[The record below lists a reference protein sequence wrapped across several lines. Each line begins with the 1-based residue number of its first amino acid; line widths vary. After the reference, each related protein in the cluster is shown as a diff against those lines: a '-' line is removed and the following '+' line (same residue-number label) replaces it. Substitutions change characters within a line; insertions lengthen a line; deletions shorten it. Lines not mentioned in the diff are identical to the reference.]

1 MFEWQVRGIR
11 QAPKLVLAAVAAVT
25 VGLLAGFLVQDVPPA
40 PVDAT
45 ATFLP
50 ADSELAEASAAI
62 RESFPEAAGVQI
74 VQLLARGNVL
84 AADSLRA
91 VRDLQ
96 TQIIEDPAVAPFVV
110 AEPLVGYVGIV
121 ESVLAAGGLDLA
133 TVSDAE
139 LDAVLDRLS
148 RSPELADARAGLDR
162 FVPRDAAGAPIAG
175 LSLITLNDAGD
186 PLGLQDAQLRAGD
199 IAASASADPGS
210 PAVSIISKANSNI
223 EGKEAR
229 ESSLFVLMGIALV
242 VMVVLLAIFYRSGSD
257 VALAVVGL
265 LLTILW
271 TFGAQAWLSPGGAG
285 VVDPENILIV
295 LVPVLL
301 IGLSVDYALQI
312 TGRYREAL
320 VAGGA
325 AGDDAPAR
333 AIAAAATESDRPGAA
348 IAASLRSSA
357 VPLLLA
363 AGTTAVSFLTNLTSK
378 FEPVADFGIVAGIG
392 VISGWIVMTNFVPAA
407 RLVADRRRVARGRDL
422 ATRAVADTIPGAE
435 TFLSRAAT
443 TIVRRPLPILGGAIV
458 VMVLA
463 AIAATSLDTTFA
475 LKDFVP
481 RGSDT
486 ERDIEFLE
494 ENFDGGAATMTI
506 LIEDDL
512 DTVRTVRDLFDF
524 YTTLAD
530 PQRRPEGVVGPPVT
544 SVGTL
549 LVDWIDDSGRPGDN
563 YDPTFAAAYAGLN
576 LNVFAADEEVRDAWD
591 LLEDVDP
598 AGFARVVEFRSDG
611 PDRTIFQV
619 PVAVEGVE
627 ASRELIAEL
636 EALWG
641 GDASEITV
649 TGGDSLIALVTEELT
664 ASQVVSVGLTTLA
677 ALVILVLYF
686 GLTQF
691 RPALGLITIVPIA
704 VVLVW
709 VLGAMWALGISYNMV
724 TALITALTIGIGV
737 DYTIHLTHRFLE
749 EERGSRRIRDAMQR
763 AMTTTG
769 GALVASAL
777 TTALGLLTLLF
788 APLTPMRQLGL
799 LTAVTILLALIAT
812 FVVLPPLLV
821 LWALY
826 HRWRSAE
833 FSPASH
839 HRSPPG

>member
-1 MFEWQVRGIR
+1 MFEWQARTIR
-11 QAPKLVLAAVAAVT
+11 RTPWLVLVGVVAAT

-50 ADSELAEASAAI
+50 ADSELAEASAAV
-62 RESFPEAAGVQI
+62 RESFPEAAGVEI
-74 VQLLARGNVL
+74 VQVLARGDVL
-84 AADSLRA
+84 TADSLRA
-91 VRDLQ
+91 VGDLQ
-96 TQIIEDPAVAPFVV
+96 TRIIQDPAVAPFAVS
-110 AEPLVGYVGIV
+110 EPLAGYVGIV
-121 ESVLAAGGLDLA
+121 ESVLAANGLDLA
-133 TVSDAE
+133 TVGDAE
-139 LDAVLDRLS
+139 LDAALDRLS
-148 RSPELADARAGLDR
+148 RSPELAAARAGLDR
-162 FVPRDAAGAPIAG
+162 FVPRDAAGTPIAG

-186 PLGLQDAQLRAGD
+186 PLGLQDAQLRAGEL
-199 IAASASADPGS
+199 AEEASAELAPL
-210 PAVSIISKANSNI
+210 AVSVISKANSNI

-229 ESSLFVLMGIALV
+229 ESSLFVLMGLALL
-242 VMVVLLAIFYRSGSD
+242 VMVVLLAAFYRSGSD
-257 VALAVVGL
+257 VVLAIVGL

-285 VVDPENILIV
+285 IVDPENILIV

-320 VAGGA
+320 LAEGA
-325 AGDDAPAR
+325 AA
-333 AIAAAATESDRPGAA
+333 DRPGAA
-348 IAASLRSSA
+348 MATAVRSSG
-357 VPLLLA
+357 VPVLLA

-392 VISGWIVMTNFVPAA
+392 VVSGWIVMTSFVPAA
-407 RLVADRRRVARGRDL
+407 RLVADRRRVARDRRP
-422 ATRAVADTIPGAE
+422 ATRAVAETIPGVE
-435 TFLSRAAT
+435 SFLSRAAT
-443 TIVRRPLPILGGAIV
+443 TIVRRPLPILGGAVALVI
-458 VMVLA
+458 LA
-463 AIAATSLDTTFA
+463 GIASAGLDTTFA

-494 ENFDGGAATMTI
+494 DNFDGGAATMTI
-506 LIEDDL
+506 LITDDL

-530 PQRRPEGVVGPPVT
+530 PQRRPVGVVGPPVN

-549 LVDWIDDSGRPGDN
+549 LVDWIDDSGAPGDN
-563 YDPTFAAAYAGLN
+563 YDPAFAAAYADLN
-576 LNVFAADEEVRDAWD
+576 LNVFAADEEVRAAWA
-591 LLEDVDP
+591 LLEGVDP
-598 AGFARVVEFRSDG
+598 AGFARVVEFRPDG

-627 ASRELIAEL
+627 TSRELIADL

-664 ASQVVSVGLTTLA
+664 ESQVVSVGLTTLA

-691 RPALGLITIVPIA
+691 RPALGLITIAPIA

-709 VLGAMWALGISYNMV
+709 VLGAMWLLGISYNMV

-749 EERGSRRIRDAMQR
+749 EERGARRIRDAMRR

-799 LTAVTILLALIAT
+799 LTAVTILLALIAA
-812 FVVLPPLLV
+812 FAVLPPLLV

-826 HRWRSAE
+826 HRWRRQE
-833 FSPASH
+833 FTPASH
-839 HRSPPG
+839 HPSPPG

>member
-1 MFEWQVRGIR
+1 MFEWQARAVRL
-11 QAPKLVLAAVAAVT
+11 APKLVLAGVAAVT

-50 ADSELAEASAAI
+50 AGSELAEASAAI
-62 RESFPEAAGVQI
+62 RESFPESAGVEI
-74 VQLLARGNVL
+74 VQVLARGDVL

-91 VRDLQ
+91 IRDLQ
-96 TQIIEDPAVAPFVV
+96 THIIQDPAVAPFVV
-110 AEPLVGYVGIV
+110 AEPPAGYVGIV
-121 ESVLAAGGLDLA
+121 ESLLAAGGLDLA
-133 TVSDAE
+133 TATDAE
-139 LDAVLDRLS
+139 LDAVLDRPS
-148 RSPELADARAGLDR
+148 RSPELAAARAGLDR
-162 FVPRDAAGAPIAG
+162 FVPRDAAGTPIAG

-186 PLGLQDAQLRAGD
+186 PLGLQDAQLRAGQL
-199 IAASASADPGS
+199 AEEASADLDPL
-210 PAVSIISKANSNI
+210 AVSVISKANSNI

-242 VMVVLLAIFYRSGSD
+242 VMVVLLAAFYRSGSD
-257 VALAVVGL
+257 VVLAIVGL

-320 VAGGA
+320 LAEG
-325 AGDDAPAR
+325 
-333 AIAAAATESDRPGAA
+333 AAAADRPGTAMA
-348 IAASLRSSA
+348 TAVRHSG

-407 RLVADRRRVARGRDL
+407 RLVADRRRAARGREP

-435 TFLSRAAT
+435 GFLSRAAT
-443 TIVRRPLPILGGAIV
+443 TVVRRPLPILGGAIAV
-458 VMVLA
+458 VILA
-463 AIAATSLDTTFA
+463 GVAATALDTTFA

-512 DTVRTVRDLFDF
+512 DTVQTVRDLFDF

-549 LVDWIDDSGRPGDN
+549 LVDWIDDSGAPDDN
-563 YDPTFAAAYAGLN
+563 YDPAFAAAFADLN
-576 LNVFAADEEVRDAWD
+576 LNVFATDQEVRAAWA
-591 LLEDVDP
+591 LLEDVDS
-598 AGFARVVEFRSDG
+598 AGFARVVDFRSGG

-619 PVAVEGVE
+619 PVTVEGVE

-686 GLTQF
+686 GVTQF

-749 EERGSRRIRDAMQR
+749 EERGARRIRDAMQR

-799 LTAVTILLALIAT
+799 LTAVTILLALIAA

-826 HRWRSAE
+826 HRWRTAE
-833 FSPASH
+833 FSPGSH
-839 HRSPPG
+839 HPSPD

>member
-1 MFEWQVRGIR
+1 MFEWQARGIR
-11 QAPKLVLAAVAAVT
+11 RAPKLVLAAVGAVT
-25 VGLLAGFLVQDVPPA
+25 VGLLAGFLVQDIPPA

-50 ADSELAEASAAI
+50 ADSELAEAFAAI
-62 RESFPEAAGVQI
+62 RESFPAAAGVEI
-74 VQLLARGNVL
+74 VQILARGDVL
-84 AADSLRA
+84 TADSLRT
-91 VRDLQ
+91 VGDLQ
-96 TQIIEDPAVAPFVV
+96 TRIINDPAVAPFVV
-110 AEPLVGYVGIV
+110 AEAVAGYVGIV
-121 ESVLAAGGLDLA
+121 ESLLAVDGLDLA
-133 TVSDAE
+133 TVSDAQ
-139 LDAVLDRLS
+139 LAAVLDRVA
-148 RSPELADARAGLDR
+148 RSPALVEAKAGLDR
-162 FVPRDAAGAPIAG
+162 FVPRDAAGAPVAG
-175 LSLITLNDAGD
+175 LSLVTLNDAGD
-186 PLGLQDAQLRAGD
+186 PLGLQEAQLRAHD
-199 IAASASADPGS
+199 IAASASADGAS
-210 PAVSIISKANSNI
+210 PAVSIISKASSNT

-229 ESSLFVLMGIALV
+229 ESSLFVLMGIALA
-242 VMVVLLAIFYRSGSD
+242 VMVALLAVFYRSGSD
-257 VALAVVGL
+257 VVLAIVGL

-320 VAGGA
+320 LSEGA
-325 AGDDAPAR
+325 AAG
-333 AIAAAATESDRPGAA
+333 EDRPGVA
-348 IAASLRSSA
+348 IAEAVRSSG
-357 VPLLLA
+357 VPVMLA

-392 VISGWIVMTNFVPAA
+392 VVSGWIVMTNFVPAA
-407 RLVADRRRVARGRDL
+407 RLVADRRRIARGREP
-422 ATRAVADTIPGAE
+422 ATRAIADTIPGAE

-458 VMVLA
+458 VLILA
-463 AIAATSLDTTFA
+463 AVATTGLDTTFA

-494 ENFDGGAATMTI
+494 ENFDGGASTMTI

-530 PQRRPEGVVGPPVT
+530 PQRRPDGVVGPPVT

-549 LVDWIDDSGRPGDN
+549 LADWIDDSGQPGDN
-563 YDPTFAAAYAGLN
+563 YDPAFAAAYAGLN
-576 LNVFAADEEVRDAWD
+576 LNVFAADAEVRDAWD
-591 LLEDVDP
+591 LLENVDP
-598 AGFARVVEFRSDG
+598 AGFARVVDFRPDG
-611 PDRTIFQV
+611 RDRTILQI

-627 ASRELIAEL
+627 ASRKLIAEL

-641 GDASEITV
+641 GDASEVTV

-664 ASQVVSVGLTTLA
+664 GSQVVSVGLTTLA

-686 GLTQF
+686 GVSRF

-704 VVLVW
+704 VVVIW

-769 GALVASAL
+769 GALLASAL

-799 LTAVTILLALIAT
+799 LTAVTILLALIAA

-826 HRWRSAE
+826 HRWRTQE
-833 FSPASH
+833 FSPESH
-839 HRSPPG
+839 YPTPRT